1 MAILVTGAAG
11 FIGAHLASRLV
22 SDGHEVILVDR
33 FSNYYSAD
41 YKKKRVESLLPG
53 SRILNIDLSQLES
66 YEFLSGS
73 DISSVVHLAA
83 QPGVRLHY
91 PESLTYL
98 SDNVISHTLLLDW
111 CLQREIPR
119 FTYASSS
126 SIYGNTSEVPFSENN
141 SVPAP
146 VGPYAVTKYT
156 NELIT
161 SEIVNGSR
169 TKATGLRFFSVYG
182 PWGRPDMAY
191 FRLIAAGLSDY
202 KFILN
207 GDGSKKRDFTYIS
220 DIVDSIM
227 KIHFNN
233 NYETRTLNIG
243 GGRPRSMNELVQV
256 CSMATNQE
264 IKVSFG
270 DEDSRDMF
278 QTFASFEEL
287 EKIIG
292 SHPVTPLE
300 IGIEQT
306 VKWAKNLGPKYK
318 LENWIC
324 PPHK

>member
-1 MAILVTGAAG
+1 
-11 FIGAHLASRLV
+11 
-22 SDGHEVILVDR
+22 
-33 FSNYYSAD
+33 
-41 YKKKRVESLLPG
+41 
-53 SRILNIDLSQLES
+53 
-66 YEFLSGS
+66 
-73 DISSVVHLAA
+73 
-83 QPGVRLHY
+83 
-91 PESLTYL
+91 
-98 SDNVISHTLLLDW
+98 
-111 CLQREIPR
+111 
-119 FTYASSS
+119 
-126 SIYGNTSEVPFSENN
+126 
-141 SVPAP
+141 
-146 VGPYAVTKYT
+146 
-156 NELIT
+156 
-161 SEIVNGSR
+161 
-169 TKATGLRFFSVYG
+169 
-182 PWGRPDMAY
+182 
-191 FRLIAAGLSDY
+191 
-202 KFILN
+202 LN